1 MSLRL
6 DLDRTGMAWSD
17 GYLDA
22 AETEEILYE
31 LKFVWWRRS
40 QVVRA
45 GQSGGLESFVS
56 ASRTSQTSGQ
66 CWFNAALMYHLL
78 RIETRLCSELRVDP
92 TRLETWQAVRYGPGE
107 RFGLHHDAGL
117 FGSDPAGERV
127 LTVVLFLD
135 TPQQGGATYFP
146 DLDLL
151 VDAQP
156 GRLLVWNNLSP
167 DGSIDSTKR
176 HASTPVHCGTKT
188 ILTTWS
194 RQSSVRSVEP

>member
-6 DLDRTGMAWSD
+6 DLDRTGMAWID
-17 GYLDA
+17 GYLKA

-40 QVVRA
+40 QVLRA
-45 GQSGGLESFVS
+45 DQSGRLESFVS

-66 CWFNAALMYHLL
+66 RWFNAALMSHLVH
-78 RIETRLCSELRVDP
+78 IETRLCSELRVDP
-92 TRLETWQAVRYGPGE
+92 TRLETWQAIRYSPGE
-107 RFGLHHDAGL
+107 RFDLHHDAGL
-117 FGSDPAGERV
+117 FGADPAGERV

-135 TPQQGGATYFP
+135 MPQQGGTTYFP

-156 GRLLVWNNLSP
+156 GRLLVWNNLLP
-167 DGSIDSTKR
+167 DGSIDATKR
-176 HASTPVHCGTKT
+176 HASTPVHHGTKT

-194 RQSSVRSVEP
+194 RQSSVR